1 MDEIK
6 RSAGGWDSLSSA
18 EIRVL
23 EHVCEGLTNPQIGE
37 RLFLSRRTVQSHL
50 YSMFRKVGVQSRTEL
65 AARAVSDGVV
75 RPHAQRMDPGQ

>member
-1 MDEIK
+1 MEEI
-6 RSAGGWDSLSSA
+6 RRGANDWGSLSSA

-50 YSMFRKVGVQSRTEL
+50 YSMFRKLGVQSRTEL
-65 AARAVSDGVV
+65 AARALSEGVV
-75 RPHAQRMDPGQ
+75 RARPPRDPSI